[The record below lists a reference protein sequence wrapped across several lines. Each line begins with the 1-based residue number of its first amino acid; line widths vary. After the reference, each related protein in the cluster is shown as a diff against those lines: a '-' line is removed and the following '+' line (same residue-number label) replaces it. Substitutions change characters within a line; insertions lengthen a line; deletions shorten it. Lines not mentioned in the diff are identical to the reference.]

1 LGSKVNV
8 DSYHCQVLCGLVA
21 ADVARQAWLAQAGAL
36 PMLQRLTLGQA
47 AARQRAVEAA
57 DSGGVGGSDSGDDA
71 LESENEKEAAAPMSL
86 GLRKQVRPQ
95 EQKSS
100 AVLWS
105 QTWGRCPFPQD
116 T

>member
-1 LGSKVNV
+1 M
-8 DSYHCQVLCGLVA
+8 LCGLVA